1 MCALAEEAI
10 TEVFNEEGER
20 TRVSMDEKVE
30 ERLLTM
36 ARDMKMTPSDL
47 IAMMM
52 DTVRT
57 LFDPDLSFAKMIKSI
72 PDLAEELYGNKIE
85 NSSQEKE
92 ETE

>member
-1 MCALAEEAI
+1 
-10 TEVFNEEGER
+10 
-20 TRVSMDEKVE
+20 MDEKVE

-57 LFDPDLSFAKMIKSI
+57 LFDPDLSFS
-72 PDLAEELYGNKIE
+72 
-85 NSSQEKE
+85 
-92 ETE
+92 